1 MAACATDL
9 ARKKILPTIF
19 NLWRRK
25 LLPRDLV
32 LFGYARDTLDD
43 ERFRRT
49 WRYYLLSSAASFRV
63 RNLQLFQIVFSRT
76 GRMSLLYRAT
86 R

>member
-1 MAACATDL
+1 MTWFDRIESRWDEIPA
-9 ARKKILPTIF
+9 
-19 NLWRRK
+19 
-25 LLPRDLV
+25 
-32 LFGYARDTLDD
+32 YD

-63 RNLQLFQIVFSRT
+63 RNLQLFQVVFSRT
-76 GRMSLLYRAT
+76 GQVSLTYRAI